1 MSYNKDELIDLI
13 KKNDNSDSEDY
24 SDWSIEEVQEICIN
38 LNIPLTDDTII
49 VS

>member
-1 MSYNKDELIDLI
+1 MSYTKEELIDLI
-13 KKNDNSDSEDY
+13 KKNDNSDSKDY
-24 SDWSIEEVQEICIN
+24 SDWSIEEVQELCIN